1 MEIIEHVLTSIE
13 LFLEVPCCRSVSL
26 RFFHRCR
33 SRLEWMTSIS
43 EKILE
48 LLDGQAGVAIS
59 VDRIVS
65 WHHNSC
71 RGFRHENMFALPI
84 NPESG
89 FLQRFDRAQMIY
101 AGKFRH

>member
-1 MEIIEHVLTSIE
+1 MA
-13 LFLEVPCCRSVSL
+13 
-26 RFFHRCR
+26 
-33 SRLEWMTSIS
+33 WMTSIS

-48 LLDGQAGVAIS
+48 LLDGQAGVADDRRHRIS

-71 RGFRHENMFALPI
+71 RAFRHENMFALPI